1 MAKTKKNIPKTQQ
14 EITDNNIK
22 PAYEDLYGKLPADTF
37 KRANSI
43 SRRGDEIK
51 TIHIG
56 FEDIDSAVI
65 YYFKEVIRPFV
76 MEDDNKVNVPVIY
89 ASPERW
95 KTAQQDGYLRD
106 KEGQI
111 LFPLIT
117 IKRDS
122 MEKNRMGMN
131 KLDGN
136 KVHNYLTYEKRYSRK
151 NQYDHFS
158 AVTNRIP
165 VKEFTNI
172 SVPDYYTIT
181 YSCGVYCSMMEDM
194 NKILEAVSFKADS
207 YWGEP
212 EKFRFKARID
222 SYPVVQEMVQGEDRK
237 ITCTF
242 SIILNGYVLPDSIVR
257 SEATVNKYLS
267 KAQVIFKGEEVIRYT
282 KVAENRK
289 GTNTTNVNQYNVRNN
304 VVKNFNTFNE
314 AQQEVI
320 HFTDEAIVTI
330 NWNTERQ
337 QKYGVFPRNISVW
350 YLQDGRYQYSANTPI
365 TADVPPPN
373 TTQIIVDNSGAA
385 TGYIII
391 S

>member
-1 MAKTKKNIPKTQQ
+1 MAKTKKNRPKTQQ
-14 EITDNNIK
+14 EITDANIK
-22 PAYEDLYGKLPADTF
+22 PAYEEQYGKVPADTF
-37 KRANSI
+37 KRANSV
-43 SRRGDEIK
+43 SQRGDEIK

-56 FEDIDSAVI
+56 FEDIDSAVL

-76 MEDDNKVNVPVIY
+76 IEDDNKVNVPVIY

-95 KTAQQDGYLRD
+95 KSAQHDGFIRD

-111 LFPLIT
+111 LFPVIT

-122 MEKNRMGMN
+122 MEKNRLGPN

-136 KVHNYLTYEKRYSRK
+136 KVHNYQTYETRYSRK

-158 AVTNRIP
+158 AVTNRVP
-165 VKEFTNI
+165 VKEFINI
-172 SVPDYYTIT
+172 SIPDYYTIT

-212 EKFRFKARID
+212 NKFRFKARID
-222 SYPVVQEMVQGEDRK
+222 SYPVVQEIVQGEDRR

-242 SIILNGYVLPDSIVR
+242 TIILNGYVLPDSIVR

-267 KAQVIFKGEEVIRYT
+267 KAQVVFAGEEIV
-282 KVAENRK
+282 KQVAVKENK
-289 GTNTTNVNQYNVRNN
+289 TMGFNTTRISQFNVRNAVTQN
-304 VVKNFNTFNE
+304 GSAPVQPDVVY
-314 AQQEVI
+314 
-320 HFTDEAIVTI
+320 FTDASIVI
-330 NWNTERQ
+330 IDWNAARK
-337 QKYGVFPRNISVW
+337 QKFGSFPKNISVW
-350 YLQDGRYQYSANTPI
+350 YLQDGKYQYSMNTPI

-373 TTQIIVDNSGAA
+373 TSKIIVDNGGPA
-385 TGYIII
+385 TGYIVIA
-391 S
+391 